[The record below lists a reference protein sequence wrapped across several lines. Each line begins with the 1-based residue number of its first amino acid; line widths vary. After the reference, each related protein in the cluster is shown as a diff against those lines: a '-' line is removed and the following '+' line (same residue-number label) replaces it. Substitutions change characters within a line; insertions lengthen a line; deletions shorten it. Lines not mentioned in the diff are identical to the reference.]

1 MKHSK
6 RPLTAGLM
14 EAMGVPKDLADH
26 EPILTSYGT
35 SELTIENYRCILE
48 YTGSTIRLLS
58 RTCRILVSGEHLK
71 ISYYSGEEMK
81 ITGKI
86 QGISFQ
92 NLNA

>member
-6 RPLTAGLM
+6 RPFTAGLM
-14 EAMGVPKDLADH
+14 EAMGIPMDLAAR
-26 EPILTSYGT
+26 EPILTAYGT

-48 YTGSTIRLLS
+48 YTGSTIRLLTK
-58 RTCRILVSGEHLK
+58 TCRIGIEGEHLK

-86 QGISFQ
+86 HGISFQ